1 MVRVLGKTRQL
12 YFFLTDAP
20 DDLSVEGP
28 DSVAQGETVRL
39 FLLEAFR
46 TSNIEFDKVTFKGD
60 SEVQKQ
66 CWLPSSHPSM
76 DGLSSHFSVSLS
88 FAGTQVSLLLTERA
102 RAVTVRQD
110 PVVNVCRT
118 FWQKNVDPCT
128 EQAVNQKLL

>member
-1 MVRVLGKTRQL
+1 MTKHIFGYSFKQL
-12 YFFLTDAP
+12 YFCLSDAP

-76 DGLSSHFSVSLS
+76 DGLSSHFSVSVS

-102 RAVTVRQD
+102 RTVTVRQD
-110 PVVNVCRT
+110 PVVNVCRA
-118 FWQKNVDPCT
+118 FWQKTWTPALNR
-128 EQAVNQKLL
+128 L